1 MINEIVYHERRK
13 CIYTLPSF
21 YKRELYIRVK
31 HNDKQSHLSFVEG
44 EQKLSTQT
52 VLSLEAISSARV
64 LQSVKVS
71 CL

>member
-31 HNDKQSHLSFVEG
+31 HNDKQSHLSFVY
-44 EQKLSTQT
+44 KFL
-52 VLSLEAISSARV
+52 LI
-64 LQSVKVS
+64 
-71 CL
+71 CLVNCPFLLLF